1 DGCED
6 TNEDTDDD
14 NDGFLDSED
23 ACPMLAGTSSQGD
36 VLGCT
41 DGDGDGYSD
50 TTDAFPVDGTQ
61 WADLDEDGY
70 GDNPDGFQGDACIIR
85 AGTSTEDR
93 FGCADTDADG
103 WSDLNDA
110 FPAMSSQ
117 HRDSDDD
124 GYGDAADGFQP
135 DQCPTE
141 AGTSTQDRFGCLDT
155 DGDGWSDL
163 NDALPEESTQHLDS
177 DGDGYGDNAEG
188 AQPDACPSEY
198 GTSSEQ
204 IFGCLDGDA
213 DGWADT
219 SDAYPS
225 NSLLWSDV
233 DQDGYA
239 DQQGTN
245 LSDDCPEVY
254 GRSTEDALGC
264 PDTDGDGWS
273 NSADSYPEDATKHE
287 AGGLLSM
294 QNLYIGLLVLFI
306 TLSFLGVMA
315 RRRST
320 ETAEPAPLPFVPTQV
335 QPSGPPLPP
344 GGLPPGWTMEQW
356 AWYGEDYL
364 KGQ

>member
-1 DGCED
+1 
-6 TNEDTDDD
+6 
-14 NDGFLDSED
+14 
-23 ACPMLAGTSSQGD
+23 MLAGTSSEGG

-41 DGDGDGYSD
+41 DGDADGYSD
-50 TTDAFPVDGTQ
+50 TTDTFPVDGTQ
-61 WADLDEDGY
+61 WSDLDEDGY

-110 FPAMSSQ
+110 FPATSSQ
-117 HRDSDDD
+117 HQDSDDD

-141 AGTSTQDRFGCLDT
+141 AGTSNQDRFGCLDT

-163 NDALPEESTQHLDS
+163 NDALPEEATQHLDS
-177 DGDGYGDNAEG
+177 DGDGYGDNVDGAE
-188 AQPDACPSEY
+188 PDACPNEF
-198 GTSSEQ
+198 GTSTQ
-204 IFGCLDGDA
+204 QRLGCLDGDA
-213 DGWADT
+213 DGWSDT
-219 SDAYPS
+219 VDVYP
-225 NSLLWSDV
+225 NDERVWSDTDEDGFS
-233 DQDGYA
+233 DQP
-239 DQQGTN
+239 GTE

-254 GRSTEDALGC
+254 GTSTEDALGC
-264 PDTDGDGWS
+264 LDTDGDGWS

-294 QNLYIGLLVLFI
+294 QNLYVGLLVLFVALVVI
-306 TLSFLGVMA
+306 GFTS
-315 RRRST
+315 RRRSSELT
-320 ETAEPAPLPFVPTQV
+320 IKTPATLPSAPALV
-335 QPSGPPLPP
+335 QPTGPPLPP

-364 KGQ
+364 KNL